1 MKILTTTLLLSIAI
15 LESQAMDDRAPLQLS
30 GTGMQLK
37 RSVVQALKILT
48 QRASEGDE
56 NAKQALALGNTQ
68 SAVEAYNQSLMTQR
82 FQAQSGSSGG
92 SYAPPPSYESMTREK
107 MAQLLEESDNTIN
120 ARIVA
125 IETKYYNGQNVT
137 PDEEAELE
145 FLRKQLDL
153 SLPDRIS
160 YEQHKAKIQADT
172 LKTKLGAEARDAR
185 DKIKSEAEKKKHAEL
200 LAQYKVT
207 YQQVR
212 ANFTSLSLEQQEILK
227 NYYRES
233 TLWKILYL
241 SLGEDD
247 FSQDSPL
254 SGQYYERQITGQIGL
269 REMNQDELL
278 ALIYALDK
286 MPTKM
291 KRDFLL
297 NQINLRLV
305 SGTVTPQSSLEVG
318 LAKSKMGPSTS
329 GSYSPPPPPPPSDD
343 AGMPPPPP
351 PPSSSQGKTGS
362 QKTYDKPKFSDEDIQ
377 AQIDEMKRKAE
388 ERRKQQEAKKNASQ

>member
-1 MKILTTTLLLSIAI
+1 MKILTTTLLLSIAM

-37 RSVVQALKILT
+37 RSVVLALKVLK

-56 NAKQALALGNTQ
+56 NAKKALALGETQ
-68 SAVEAYNQSLMTQR
+68 TAIEAYNHSLMAQR
-82 FQAQSGSSGG
+82 YQTQSGSPGG
-92 SYAPPPSYESMTREK
+92 SYAPPPSYENMTREK

-125 IETKYYNGQNVT
+125 IETKYYNGENVT

-160 YEQHKAKIQADT
+160 YEEHKAKIQADA
-172 LKTKLGAEARDAR
+172 LKAKLGAEARDAR
-185 DKIKSEAEKKKHAEL
+185 DKVKSEAEKKKRAEL

-212 ANFTSLSLEQQEILK
+212 ANFTSLSLEQQEALK

-241 SLGEDD
+241 SVDEND

-269 REMNQDELL
+269 REMNQDELQ
-278 ALIYALDK
+278 ALVYALDK

-291 KRDFLL
+291 KREVLL

-318 LAKSKMGPSTS
+318 LAKSKMGS
-329 GSYSPPPPPPPSDD
+329 SPRSDSPPPPPSDE

-351 PPSSSQGKTGS
+351 PPSSSQGKTGG
-362 QKTYDKPKFSDEDIQ
+362 QKTYERPKFSDEDLK
-377 AQIDEMKRKAE
+377 AQMDEMKRRAE
-388 ERRKQQEAKKNASQ
+388 ERRKQEEAKKNATR

>member
-1 MKILTTTLLLSIAI
+1 MKILTTTLLLSIAM

-37 RSVVQALKILT
+37 RSVVLALKVLK

-56 NAKQALALGNTQ
+56 NAKKALALGETQ
-68 SAVEAYNQSLMTQR
+68 TAVEAYNQSLMAQR
-82 FQAQSGSSGG
+82 YQTQSGSPGG
-92 SYAPPPSYESMTREK
+92 SYAPPPSYENMTREK

-125 IETKYYNGQNVT
+125 IETKYYNGENVT

-160 YEQHKAKIQADT
+160 YEEHKAKIQADA
-172 LKTKLGAEARDAR
+172 LKAKLGAEARDAR
-185 DKIKSEAEKKKHAEL
+185 DKVKSEAEKKKRAEL

-212 ANFTSLSLEQQEILK
+212 ANFTSLSLEQQEALK

-241 SLGEDD
+241 SVDEND

-269 REMNQDELL
+269 REMNQDELQ
-278 ALIYALDK
+278 ALVYALDK

-291 KRDFLL
+291 KREVLL

-318 LAKSKMGPSTS
+318 LAKSKMGSSPRSD
-329 GSYSPPPPPPPSDD
+329 SPPPPPPPSDD

-351 PPSSSQGKTGS
+351 PPSSSQGKTGG
-362 QKTYDKPKFSDEDIQ
+362 QKTYERPKFSDEDLK
-377 AQIDEMKRKAE
+377 AQMDEMRRRAE
-388 ERRKQQEAKKNASQ
+388 ERRKQQEAKKNSTQ